1 MGWIVRRG
9 WLLSALVGVA
19 GLATGLVAAPD
30 SPRPGDDVTFRPT
43 VMVHKG
49 KAVGTG
55 TVISS
60 LEGETLVLTACH
72 VIDEPGP
79 LTVDLNRFN
88 LGLERTREG
97 GAFPR
102 SLKATIAARDVST
115 DLAILV
121 IRGQLALPFVAR
133 IARGEAPPAPGTP
146 VTSIGFDLGQKLIGM
161 TTTVRGIER
170 LNLGR
175 GGSDR
180 LFVVTENPPEHGRS
194 GGGLYRTD
202 GALVGVCIAR
212 AEFNQGPTKGIF
224 TTLGNIRDLLKTD
237 EKLARSVARS
247 STRPRSPAR

>member
-1 MGWIVRRG
+1 MVRIVHRG
-9 WLLSALVGVA
+9 GLGLVFLVVAWLAP
-19 GLATGLVAAPD
+19 GLVAVPG
-30 SPRPGDDVTFRPT
+30 SPKPGDDGTFRPT

-97 GAFPR
+97 GNFPR

-121 IRGQLALPFVAR
+121 VRGQLPLPFVAR
-133 IARGEAPPAPGTP
+133 IARGDGSPPRGTS

-161 TTTVRGIER
+161 TTTVRAIER
-170 LNLGR
+170 INLGR
-175 GGSDR
+175 GGTDR

-194 GGGLYRTD
+194 GGGLFRSD

-224 TTLGNIRDLLKTD
+224 TTLGNIKDLLRSH
-237 EKLARSVARS
+237 EKLATSVARS
-247 STRPRSPAR
+247 SIRPLSPAR